1 MNYWIFQGNPKQ
13 FPVSEYVA
21 ENATINWSIRQ
32 EHFKDQVSVGD
43 KVFIWRSDGGKR
55 DTGGIIAF
63 TEVISEVYEVDN
75 ELKIDL
81 RVDDY
86 RIDEDSHMLM
96 RRDLKETPEFMNQR
110 IIKSPQ
116 GTNFLL
122 SKEDYERI
130 LKLWKNQ
137 TLLQSRL
144 DLSLLEKYLYVYKW
158 DENDKLSHL
167 DYIKESLKFFKQ
179 FKNQS
184 YLERMEWEDVQQVGD
199 HINALLM
206 PLARQ
211 RALGEM
217 NASIEQYRKSFTYL
231 IHGNDPIN
239 ERIDKFLTDKQYKLF
254 GLGQS
259 VVSEIIGIV
268 FPEDYCLYNQQD
280 KVAVENVLKINPKY
294 VRGDSHGDK
303 FLKFQQAIKAENVV
317 KKYEEIIG
325 GLTDL
330 PILLEIDQ
338 FFSYLYNNFSKETLE
353 VTDPVG
359 EPKYWV
365 LSAGK
370 NNALWSKFQE
380 KSHIAIG
387 WDGLG
392 DLRNYVSKE
401 EIADVLQKE
410 RQTVEKPR
418 NDALANYQFC
428 NEMQIGDYVFIK
440 QDSNHIVGYGRIIS
454 EYQFEESTDR
464 FKSIRDVEWIQVG
477 DWLYEGL
484 PVKTLTEWT
493 AYEEVVGDVLS
504 IIKEKP
510 NDYKGNTVGDQI
522 PTGIETYTQ
531 ENFLSQM
538 FMSEEQASEIIES
551 LEYKKNIIL
560 EGPPGVGK
568 TFAARRIAYL
578 HMHKKDAKQ
587 VEIVQFHQSYSYEDF
602 IRGYKPTENGFA
614 LKDGLFYR
622 FCQKAINQPEE
633 NFYMIIDEINR
644 GNLSK
649 IFGEL
654 MMLLESDK
662 RGKEFAIKL
671 AYTKEDEDFYIP
683 KNLYL
688 IGTMNTADRS
698 LALVDFALRRRF
710 AFIAIDP
717 AFGTE
722 KFNEFLRNK
731 KVSQGLIDKI
741 NETIIHTNNEIRKDI
756 VNLGKGFEIGHSYFC
771 PTGENVLDEEQ
782 WFKRIIRLEISP
794 LLREYWFDQEEKVDE
809 FLEQFE

>member
-1 MNYWIFQGNPKQ
+1 
-13 FPVSEYVA
+13 
-21 ENATINWSIRQ
+21 
-32 EHFKDQVSVGD
+32 
-43 KVFIWRSDGGKR
+43 
-55 DTGGIIAF
+55 
-63 TEVISEVYEVDN
+63 
-75 ELKIDL
+75 
-81 RVDDY
+81 
-86 RIDEDSHMLM
+86 
-96 RRDLKETPEFMNQR
+96 
-110 IIKSPQ
+110 
-116 GTNFLL
+116 
-122 SKEDYERI
+122 
-130 LKLWKNQ
+130 
-137 TLLQSRL
+137 
-144 DLSLLEKYLYVYKW
+144 
-158 DENDKLSHL
+158 
-167 DYIKESLKFFKQ
+167 
-179 FKNQS
+179 
-184 YLERMEWEDVQQVGD
+184 
-199 HINALLM
+199 
-206 PLARQ
+206 
-211 RALGEM
+211 
-217 NASIEQYRKSFTYL
+217 
-231 IHGNDPIN
+231 
-239 ERIDKFLTDKQYKLF
+239 
-254 GLGQS
+254 
-259 VVSEIIGIV
+259 
-268 FPEDYCLYNQQD
+268 
-280 KVAVENVLKINPKY
+280 
-294 VRGDSHGDK
+294 
-303 FLKFQQAIKAENVV
+303 
-317 KKYEEIIG
+317 
-325 GLTDL
+325 
-330 PILLEIDQ
+330 
-338 FFSYLYNNFSKETLE
+338 
-353 VTDPVG
+353 
-359 EPKYWV
+359 
-365 LSAGK
+365 
-370 NNALWSKFQE
+370 
-380 KSHIAIG
+380 
-387 WDGLG
+387 
-392 DLRNYVSKE
+392 
-401 EIADVLQKE
+401 
-410 RQTVEKPR
+410 
-418 NDALANYQFC
+418 
-428 NEMQIGDYVFIK
+428 
-440 QDSNHIVGYGRIIS
+440 
-454 EYQFEESTDR
+454 
-464 FKSIRDVEWIQVG
+464 EWIQVG
-477 DWLYEGL
+477 NWLYEGL

-522 PTGIETYTQ
+522 PTRIETYTQ
-531 ENFLSQM
+531 ENVLSQM

-671 AYTKEDEDFYIP
+671 AYTEEDEDFYIP

-782 WFKRIIRLEISP
+782 WFKRIIRLEIAP